1 MADTRPVSKKAF
13 DDDRGTYKSL
23 KPIPCKAAGC
33 PLRVQLLENPDT
45 GAGLCELHAFAE
57 PKLWP
62 RITEILNDPR
72 CRQLRLDLNKLS
84 QHTNAEWPDVLQMMR
99 NVYKA
104 ARDLGLPKEDIV
116 PQKLVGLENGKKV
129 EFQEP
134 PLAYAYRLS
143 MMLNTFV
150 LALAKNG
157 REDSAAS
164 ERERALSWTDEAL
177 ARIAGRGR
185 QVMDGP
191 VEEPAAREAA

>member
-1 MADTRPVSKKAF
+1 MADTKTASKRAF
-13 DDDRGTYKSL
+13 DDKHGSYKAM
-23 KPIPCKAAGC
+23 KPVPCKAVGC

-45 GAGLCELHAFAE
+45 GEGVCEFHAFAH
-57 PKLWP
+57 PNLWP
-62 RITEILNDPR
+62 RITEILNDPL
-72 CRQLRLDLNKLS
+72 CRKLRLELNKLS

-104 ARDLGLPKEDIV
+104 ARDFGLPKEDIV

-157 REDSAAS
+157 REDSAVS

-191 VEEPAAREAA
+191 VEPEAREAA